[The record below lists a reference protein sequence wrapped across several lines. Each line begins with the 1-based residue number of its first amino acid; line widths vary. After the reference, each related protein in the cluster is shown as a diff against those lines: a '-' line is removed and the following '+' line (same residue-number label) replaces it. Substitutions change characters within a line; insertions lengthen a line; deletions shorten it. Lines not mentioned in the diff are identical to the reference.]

1 MKGKI
6 YALTKAFTQIQVNY
20 GRKIRKT
27 SSRVARRQKGTPGGG
42 DAPHLCQGCGDDT
55 TSRF

>member
-1 MKGKI
+1 MI

-27 SSRVARRQKGTPGGG
+27 SSGVARRQKGTPGGV

-55 TSRF
+55 T